1 MFIGSR
7 LKELRNE
14 RKMTQ
19 EELGNLLNVTKVS
32 ICCYEKGNRTPSLD
46 TLDDLANIFAVR
58 TDYFLGKDIPMV
70 LEGTTEYAYYISSKE
85 LTFLKELRMNKE
97 LYNLVL
103 EDPKRTVELIDKKL
117 K

>member
-7 LKELRNE
+7 LKELRTN

-19 EELGNLLNVTKVS
+19 KALGELLNVTKVS
-32 ICCYEKGNRTPSLD
+32 ICCYEKGTRTPSLD
-46 TLDDLANIFAVR
+46 TLDDLSNIFSVR

-70 LEGTTEYAYYISSKE
+70 MEGTTEYAYYITDKE
-85 LTFLKELRMNKE
+85 LKFLKELKRNKE
-97 LYNLVL
+97 LYNLIL
-103 EDPKRTVELIDKKL
+103 EDPKRTVELIVKTL